1 MIENACGQFTI
12 ESLNVNVSHHFHSKW
27 IVFQVSLSPLQDDVV
42 VLHVTG
48 DHASM
53 LDISLKT
60 EFITMLSKKTEERTN
75 RKLRLEF
82 MET

>member
-1 MIENACGQFTI
+1 MC
-12 ESLNVNVSHHFHSKW
+12 
-27 IVFQVSLSPLQDDVV
+27 QVSLSPLQDDVV
-42 VLHVTG
+42 VIHVDG
-48 DHASM
+48 DFASM

-60 EFITMLSKKTEERTN
+60 EFITTLSKKIEERTN

>member
-1 MIENACGQFTI
+1 MTDA
-12 ESLNVNVSHHFHSKW
+12 LNVNVSRFHSDAPFPFL
-27 IVFQVSLSPLQDDVV
+27 IEVSLSPLQDDVV
-42 VLHVTG
+42 VIHLTG

-60 EFITMLSKKTEERTN
+60 EFITMLSKKMEERTN
-75 RKLRLEF
+75 KKLKLEF